1 MAIDPEPSGES
12 STATME
18 MKSTMRTF
26 PPPLFSRISIPQQYK
41 WVNFLFLP
49 GCESAEIPPSFKA
62 NPNSRVVT
70 VVDETTGVEKK
81 RYVNKDR
88 WKGYGPVTA
97 MYSDSGVSLAHNLD
111 EYISGVEAAQ
121 VPTEPTDVV
130 AQMRNSINSNIQKA
144 LGKVRGGS

>member
-1 MAIDPEPSGES
+1 MVIDPELSGEP
-12 STATME
+12 STATIE

-41 WVNFLFLP
+41 WVHPSSILRCQIAKF
-49 GCESAEIPPSFKA
+49 PPSFKA

-70 VVDETTGVEKK
+70 IVDEVTGVEKK

-97 MYSDSGVSLAHNLD
+97 MYTDSGVGLVR
-111 EYISGVEAAQ
+111 SGV
-121 VPTEPTDVV
+121 
-130 AQMRNSINSNIQKA
+130 QMYQWY
-144 LGKVRGGS
+144 